1 LNVSEIFFS
10 LQGEGRLAGVPAV
23 FVRLAGCDLR
33 CKWCDTPYAL
43 EASQGQTRTVEEV
56 LQEIGQF
63 KCKYVVVTGGE
74 PLKDMELPGLLNALA
89 QMDKH
94 VTVETVAGSYQEIV
108 CNLISISPKLSN
120 AVPKG
125 NQTNDRPQGYQVNIA
140 AIREYIKSYDYQIK
154 FVVESEEDL
163 TEIEDVLHELESEEP
178 TPIDRNKVFLMP
190 QAKTRQQ
197 HSQLGPQVAQM
208 CLEKGY
214 RYGPR
219 LQIELWGNQRGK

>member
-1 LNVSEIFFS
+1 MNVSEIFFS

-33 CKWCDTPYAL
+33 CRWCDTPYAL
-43 EASQGQTRTVEEV
+43 EASQGQTKSVEEV
-56 LQEIGQF
+56 LQEIG
-63 KCKYVVVTGGE
+63 KYDCRYVVVTGGE
-74 PLKDMELPGLLNALA
+74 PLKDKELPGLLNALA

-120 AVPKG
+120 ALPKG
-125 NQTNDRPQGYQVNIA
+125 NEADHKSQVYQVNIA
-140 AIREYIKSYDYQIK
+140 AIREYIKCYDYQLK
-154 FVVESEEDL
+154 FVVESAEDL
-163 TEIEDVLHELESEEP
+163 AEIEDVLQELGSGEP

-190 QAKTRQQ
+190 QAKTQQQ

-208 CLEKGY
+208 CLDKGY